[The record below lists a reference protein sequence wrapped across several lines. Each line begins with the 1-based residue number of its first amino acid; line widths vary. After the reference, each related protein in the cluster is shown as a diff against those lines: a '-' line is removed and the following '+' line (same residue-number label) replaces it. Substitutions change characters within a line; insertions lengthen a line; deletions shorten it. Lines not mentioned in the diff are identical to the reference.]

1 MNPADMLRIVDSLH
15 REKNIEKE
23 TVFQAIE
30 TALVTAAKKHYGE
43 NAEITVHIDRQTGEV
58 SGTHNG
64 QPMDQAEIS
73 GRIGA
78 QTAKQ
83 VIIQKIREAERDAL
97 LREYGDQIGA
107 LVTGVVTR
115 NEGPATIV
123 SLGSIEAILPRSEQI
138 PGETHHPNERV
149 RAVIFEVKPQ
159 GSRVKIVLSRTRPQL
174 VQRLFEQEIPEIADG
189 VITIKAIARE
199 PGHRSKVAVYSSDQR
214 VDCVGACVGVR
225 GNRIKNIVDE
235 LAGERIDIVRW
246 SDDPETLIRAALQPA
261 EVDQVLL
268 CDMIGRAIVLVRDDQ
283 LSLAIG
289 RKGQNVRLA
298 SKLCG
303 WDIEIMTNEELEQQ
317 IDRAVSGFMQIDG
330 MTEELAQRL
339 VEQGY
344 LSYDDLSVIEPDA
357 LMEMGNLT
365 PEQVDH
371 IVAQAEELAEQAEK
385 AAEEERQRRKA
396 EAAAE
401 AAAAEAAARTAAS
414 SSTAST
420 PATAPSEPPQAAPVE
435 PHAQSG
441 TESPPG
447 AGAEQSPTPM
457 PAPSLAEKGA

>member
-1 MNPADMLRIVDSLH
+1 MNPSEMLRIVDSVH
-15 REKNIEKE
+15 RDKNIDKE
-23 TVFQAIE
+23 VVFQAIE
-30 TALVTAAKKHYGE
+30 AALVTAAKKHYGE
-43 NAEITVHIDRQTGEV
+43 LSDVVITIDRNTGALA
-58 SGTHNG
+58 GTHDG
-64 QPMDQAEIS
+64 AILDPEEIS

-83 VIIQKIREAERDAL
+83 VIIQKIREAERDQL
-97 LREYGDQIGA
+97 LGEYGEQIGQ
-107 LVTGVVTR
+107 LVNGVVTR
-115 NEGPATIV
+115 AEGAATIV
-123 SLGSIEAILPRSEQI
+123 SLGTIEAILPRSEQI

-149 RAVIFEVKPQ
+149 RAIVFEVKPQ
-159 GSRVKIVLSRTRPQL
+159 GSRVKVVLSRTRPQF

-189 VITIKAIARE
+189 VISVKQIARE
-199 PGHRSKVAVYSSDQR
+199 PAHRSKVAVFSSDQR

-235 LAGERIDIVRW
+235 LSGERIDIVRW

-268 CDMIGRAIVLVRDDQ
+268 CDMIGRAIVLVREDQ

-317 IDRAVSGFMQIDG
+317 IDRAVAGFMKIDG
-330 MTEELAQRL
+330 MTEDLAQRL

-357 LMEMGNLT
+357 LVEMGGLT
-365 PEQVDH
+365 EEQVDH
-371 IVAQAEELAEQAEK
+371 IVNQAEAMATEAEKTAAVDKARKKADDQLAAAEAK
-385 AAEEERQRRKA
+385 AAEAEAKKVMAPAEAATAEPSVEPAVASA
-396 EAAAE
+396 EAAADSPVVE
-401 AAAAEAAARTAAS
+401 TAA
-414 SSTAST
+414 
-420 PATAPSEPPQAAPVE
+420 PNEQA
-435 PHAQSG
+435 
-441 TESPPG
+441 
-447 AGAEQSPTPM
+447 
-457 PAPSLAEKGA
+457 

>member
-1 MNPADMLRIVDSLH
+1 
-15 REKNIEKE
+15 
-23 TVFQAIE
+23 
-30 TALVTAAKKHYGE
+30 
-43 NAEITVHIDRQTGEV
+43 
-58 SGTHNG
+58 
-64 QPMDQAEIS
+64 
-73 GRIGA
+73 
-78 QTAKQ
+78 
-83 VIIQKIREAERDAL
+83 
-97 LREYGDQIGA
+97 
-107 LVTGVVTR
+107 
-115 NEGPATIV
+115 
-123 SLGSIEAILPRSEQI
+123 
-138 PGETHHPNERV
+138 
-149 RAVIFEVKPQ
+149 
-159 GSRVKIVLSRTRPQL
+159 
-174 VQRLFEQEIPEIADG
+174 
-189 VITIKAIARE
+189 
-199 PGHRSKVAVYSSDQR
+199 
-214 VDCVGACVGVR
+214 VGVR

-317 IDRAVSGFMQIDG
+317 IDRAVSGFLQIDG

-365 PEQVDH
+365 QEQVDH

-401 AAAAEAAARTAAS
+401 AAGAEAAARTTTSPPLSPPSSEQPPASVEPQPSSETDAGSGATSETDAA
-414 SSTAST
+414 
-420 PATAPSEPPQAAPVE
+420 PRATAEPPSEP
-435 PHAQSG
+435 
-441 TESPPG
+441 T
-447 AGAEQSPTPM
+447 
-457 PAPSLAEKGA
+457 PAPSLAEKSV